1 MTRSAS
7 RMRKVRWAVPLA
19 LQARC
24 FPVHVI
30 VYGIRMLAIR
40 YSQQLQTV
48 YRFKDVCHPY
58 HTLTTPMPLHKLP
71 AKLDLPYSTPSHA

>member
-24 FPVHVI
+24 FPVHVMI
-30 VYGIRMLAIR
+30 CGIRMLAMQ
-40 YSQQLQTV
+40 YSEQLGTI
-48 YRFKDVCHPY
+48 YRLEEVF
-58 HTLTTPMPLHKLP
+58 
-71 AKLDLPYSTPSHA
+71 